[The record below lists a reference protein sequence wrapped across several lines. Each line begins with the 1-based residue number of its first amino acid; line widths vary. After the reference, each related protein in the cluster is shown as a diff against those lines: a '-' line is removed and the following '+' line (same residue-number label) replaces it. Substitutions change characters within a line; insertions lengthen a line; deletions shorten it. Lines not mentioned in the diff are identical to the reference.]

1 MKRKMKESWGK
12 SFGNISFIGDGDLYN
27 FNQVPQLQAMIKE
40 LKKSWMGITAYYINN
55 EERKMPLIEYYFWPP
70 EEGNTIY
77 AKDSPDLSAKIIG
90 NHRTKLSLL
99 IKKYLKQY

>member
-1 MKRKMKESWGK
+1 MKKKLKESWGK

-27 FNQVPQLQAMIKE
+27 FNQVPQLKAMINE
-40 LKKSWMGITAYYINN
+40 LKKQGMGITAYYINN

-77 AKDSPDLSAKIIG
+77 AKDSPDLSQKIIG

-99 IKKYLKQY
+99 IRKYLKQY